1 MKTLPVRRAQFKMAD
16 FAAWLARNGAEVG
29 TPTNPYEVIR
39 YRAYHG
45 NSRRAET
52 HIVYAKE
59 SGLLTFTGAS
69 REHYVQFQTGAQ
81 MYPQE
86 PVGNPPG
93 GWMRPDGGPF
103 RKDSQPRASAQ
114 DKRRQRLIDRDG
126 SDCWF
131 CGRPLGDDI
140 TFEHL
145 VSKSD
150 GGFNK
155 LANLALAHAAC
166 NKRAGNLPLV
176 KKIALRAEMRAARE
190 RSDA

>member
-1 MKTLPVRRAQFKMAD
+1 MKPLPVRRAQCKTAD

-45 NSRRAET
+45 DSKRAET

-59 SGLLTFTGAS
+59 TGLLTFTGAS
-69 REHYVQFQTGAQ
+69 REHYILFATGAE
-81 MYPQE
+81 MPQ
-86 PVGNPPG
+86 PSAGNPPS
-93 GWMRPDGGPF
+93 GWVRPDGGPF
-103 RKDSQPRASAQ
+103 RKDAQPKATAQ
-114 DKRRQRLIDRDG
+114 AKRRQRLIDRDG

-131 CGRPLGDDI
+131 CGRPLGEDI

-145 VSKSD
+145 VPKSD

-176 KKIALRAEMRAARE
+176 KKIELRAEMRAPEKARP
-190 RSDA
+190 